1 MGDRK
6 RAKSVGALFLTI
18 VGLALVAE
26 LVAVVIQYWVVG
38 QVSSRVSGAVVVGVA
53 AAVVIA
59 NILRSNKPRQD

>member
-1 MGDRK
+1 
-6 RAKSVGALFLTI
+6 

-26 LVAVVIQYWVVG
+26 LAAVVIQYWVVG

-59 NILRSNKPRQD
+59 NILRSNKPQ